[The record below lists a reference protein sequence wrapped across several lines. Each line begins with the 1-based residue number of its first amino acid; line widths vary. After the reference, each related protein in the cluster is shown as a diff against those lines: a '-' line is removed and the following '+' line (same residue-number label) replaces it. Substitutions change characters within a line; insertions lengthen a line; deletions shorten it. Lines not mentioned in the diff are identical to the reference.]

1 MKKQLSI
8 LQKGLFFL
16 ALAFAAMP
24 VFSQP
29 KWLVGS
35 WRLIAANKI
44 LPGGSEVADYGTD
57 PRGIAIFTADGHYVI
72 EIFRSEHLKFA
83 SGDRA
88 KGTPDEY
95 KDAVLSTSCHFGTY
109 TVNETN
115 APSEEY
121 DDAYLCSDFSFE
133 AYLLDRIKGTITF
146 HTERSSYPNWDGTT
160 RTSSF
165 ILKGNELI
173 WRVPPRA
180 DGSTPVSVF
189 TRIP

>member
-1 MKKQLSI
+1 MKTQL
-8 LQKGLFFL
+8 LTLKKDLFFL

-24 VFSQP
+24 VFSQS
-29 KWLVGS
+29 KLLVGS

-44 LPGGSEVADYGTD
+44 LPAGSEIADYGTD

-72 EIFRSEHLKFA
+72 EIFRSEHVKFV

-95 KDAVLSTSCHFGTY
+95 KDAVLSASCHFGTY
-109 TVNETN
+109 TVDETN
-115 APSEEY
+115 GTSEEY
-121 DDAYLCSDFSFE
+121 NDAFLSSDFAFE
-133 AYLLDRIKGTITF
+133 AYLLDRVKGTITF
-146 HTERSSYPNWDGTT
+146 HTERASYPNWDGTT

-165 ILKGNELI
+165 ILEGDKLT
-173 WRVPPRA
+173 WRVPPRT

-189 TRIP
+189 SRMP